1 MAADG
6 GENGWEILVTGH
18 SLGGALATLCSP
30 DLQLLMPE
38 AKVLPSISLPM
49 REQERRSLIRH
60 LACETSFVYR

>member
-38 AKVLPSISLPM
+38 ASPS
-49 REQERRSLIRH
+49 Q
-60 LACETSFVYR
+60 CESKKDVV